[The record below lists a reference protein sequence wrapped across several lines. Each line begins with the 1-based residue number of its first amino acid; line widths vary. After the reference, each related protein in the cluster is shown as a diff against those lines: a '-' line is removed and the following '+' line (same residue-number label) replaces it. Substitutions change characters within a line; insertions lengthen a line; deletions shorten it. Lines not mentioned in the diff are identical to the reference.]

1 MERQMFNTFAKLL
14 TSLLVTTT
22 FAGCANL
29 TQTDTSN
36 QSKSLPKV
44 TQVKSMLWVGHSF
57 FYYNNSMHG
66 HVGRLLNAAGQIGH
80 RSSSATISGAGINW
94 HDVEAHFKPNAVGSY
109 SFVGDNEVRFNTFER
124 AFDATLLMDCSQCP
138 IHPKLQSVF
147 YEYVKK
153 HSSTV
158 RKHGSE
164 PILFMTWAYA
174 DKPEMTESLAAEYIK
189 AGKLNNA
196 LVVPAGYAFANSV
209 SKRPDISLIVADKRH
224 PTLAG
229 TYLAASTVLASVYK
243 INPIGNK
250 YTAGLSADVVKHLQ
264 TVAWETSQ
272 QFHAKEGRGSL
283 P

>member
-1 MERQMFNTFAKLL
+1 MEIKMFNNFAKLL
-14 TSLLVTTT
+14 TTLLVTTT
-22 FAGCANL
+22 FVGCASL

-36 QSKSLPKV
+36 LPKSLPKV
-44 TQVKSMLWVGHSF
+44 TEVKSMLWVGNSF

-66 HVGRLLNAAGQIGH
+66 HVSLLLGAAGQKGH
-80 RSSSATISGAGINW
+80 RSSSATISGSGINW

-109 SFVGDNEVRFNTFER
+109 SFVGDNEVRFNTFDR
-124 AFDATLLMDCSQCP
+124 AFDATLMMDCSQCP
-138 IHPKLQSVF
+138 IHPKLQSIF
-147 YEYVKK
+147 YDFAKK
-153 HSSTV
+153 HSDTV

-164 PILFMTWAYA
+164 PILFMSWAYS
-174 DKPEMTESLAAEYIK
+174 DKPEMTEPLAVEYIK

-196 LVVPAGYAFANSV
+196 LVVPAGYSFANSV

-224 PTLAG
+224 PSLAG
-229 TYLAASTVLASVYK
+229 TYLAACTVLASVYK

-250 YTAGLSADVVKHLQ
+250 YTAGLSEDVVKHLQ

-272 QFHAKEGRGSL
+272 QFHAKDGRGSL